1 MAKLTIEWGKLA
13 SPTVATG
20 KGATEVT
27 DLSNVRG
34 VLEPSLRQFDRP
46 ILVYLESARSE
57 SKTDKD
63 NIETTTLKDERVA
76 LPAKLFTAVK
86 ANADEMTQDHP
97 YWKFF
102 EGPARPRFMLFS
114 SRGEL
119 IGKLDGKVSPSK
131 LSDLMKRA
139 LHDEFAFSLD
149 RWVKDYQKV
158 LTGID
163 KLESLKKALDQK
175 AERDTST
182 SAQREIAARREKLE
196 AESSALIAEEKKL
209 FDLKRKDAVA
219 KN

>member
-1 MAKLTIEWGKLA
+1 LAKLTIEWGKLA